1 MAQSGQR
8 GRFCP
13 PRYGYGVVF
22 VLIRRLARIGATHRM
37 DCNGTGGGPPL
48 SQSGSFWL
56 ARGVTATI
64 GKRQW

>member
-13 PRYGYGVVF
+13 PRDGYGVAF
-22 VLIRRLARIGATHRM
+22 VLIGRLGPDQRNPLE
-37 DCNGTGGGPPL
+37 DCAGTGGGPPL

-64 GKRQW
+64 GKQQW